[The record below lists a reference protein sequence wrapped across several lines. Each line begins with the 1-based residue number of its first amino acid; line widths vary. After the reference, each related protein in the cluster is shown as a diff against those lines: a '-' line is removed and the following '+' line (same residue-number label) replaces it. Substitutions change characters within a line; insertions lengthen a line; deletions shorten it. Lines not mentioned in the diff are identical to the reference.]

1 MLLSLVIIIASL
13 LILVKSADLL
23 VDGASSFA
31 KRLGVS
37 SLVIGL
43 TIVAFGTSAPELSV
57 NVSSALSGV
66 TDIAVGNIIGSNIA
80 NLLLILGIVAWMKGV
95 RVKTSTVWKELPFM
109 LLSALV
115 ILVMASD
122 VMLDGDPSGSI
133 TATDGLVLLG
143 FFLIFLYY
151 SFGIAKKV
159 PDTDTVVPTYG
170 KARTV
175 LMIIF
180 GLAGLIISGKFL
192 VGAATDI
199 ALALG
204 VTERLVGLTIVAIG
218 TSLPELVTS
227 IVAARKG
234 QPDLAIGNVIGSNI
248 FNVFLILGVTSL
260 IAPLPISS
268 AALLDMLITVGCS
281 LVVFIFLFIGKRN
294 MISRWQ
300 GATMVTAYAVYL
312 GFLIVN
318 S

>member
-1 MLLSLVIIIASL
+1 MESRNASERLHSFLMIIPILLLIISL
-13 LILVKSADLL
+13 LILIKSANIL

-57 NVSSALSGV
+57 NVTSALSGV

-109 LLSALV
+109 LISALV

-151 SFGIAKKV
+151 
-159 PDTDTVVPTYG
+159 
-170 KARTV
+170 
-175 LMIIF
+175 
-180 GLAGLIISGKFL
+180 
-192 VGAATDI
+192 
-199 ALALG
+199 
-204 VTERLVGLTIVAIG
+204 
-218 TSLPELVTS
+218 
-227 IVAARKG
+227 
-234 QPDLAIGNVIGSNI
+234 
-248 FNVFLILGVTSL
+248 
-260 IAPLPISS
+260 
-268 AALLDMLITVGCS
+268 
-281 LVVFIFLFIGKRN
+281 
-294 MISRWQ
+294 
-300 GATMVTAYAVYL
+300 
-312 GFLIVN
+312 
-318 S
+318 